1 MSSID
6 RFDLYP
12 ARLLGD
18 SAYGS
23 ARIVPRKR
31 LGLETSQC
39 PSPLP
44 PLQVWQYASARAATD
59 ATAPQQAEAEPGH
72 LITSNR
78 FGVIAR
84 ASFWPS
90 SLTITG
96 P

>member
-1 MSSID
+1 MGGAGAQDQRHPIS
-6 RFDLYP
+6 RTQELHRRNLRQRTKTLRR
-12 ARLLGD
+12 ARCLLK
-18 SAYGS
+18 
-23 ARIVPRKR
+23 I
-31 LGLETSQC
+31 
-39 PSPLP
+39 
-44 PLQVWQYASARAATD
+44 
-59 ATAPQQAEAEPGH
+59 APQQAEAEPDH